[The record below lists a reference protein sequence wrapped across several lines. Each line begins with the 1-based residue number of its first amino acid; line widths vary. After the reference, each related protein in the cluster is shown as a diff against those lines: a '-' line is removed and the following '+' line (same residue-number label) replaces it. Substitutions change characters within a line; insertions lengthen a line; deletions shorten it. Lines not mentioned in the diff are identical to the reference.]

1 MDAYGAGV
9 LKAADAHPVR
19 TRWAAVVGLGLAML
33 VVNTELTI
41 SSVTLPG
48 IAADLGVGPTAA
60 TWMLLGYALP
70 MGAAAIPLG
79 RWIDQADVCAVF
91 RAAIIGTAL
100 TGTAAAAA
108 PTFAV
113 LVVARVAQGLAGGL
127 IMAAYLPL
135 IALLVHP
142 AQRGRALGQVATIM
156 TLGALAGVPLGGLVA
171 EFLGWRQVML
181 LKLPVLAVA
190 LVLAPRGRPASR
202 RRVRWPVPDREQV
215 TEAVLLIGAVTALLA
230 AVDLAVAHPG
240 FAVLPVPVAGLAA
253 AAWVRR
259 PGAAPVVALIRRP
272 AVTRVAIAVL
282 ANTFTSGLIAFS
294 LPYFVADVMGG
305 GPVHTGVVLA
315 CFVGV
320 AAPFA
325 TLAGVLVDRHGTRW
339 VAAAGSAFTVMGML
353 TMLTVGSG
361 TGIVGLA
368 WRLSLLGAGM
378 GLFTA
383 PINAAWLAAAP
394 PGMAGLIGGLGM
406 TVRTLSLTG
415 GPVVAGVCWAAA
427 GGGVA
432 GFRCGV
438 AVLTAVAVVGLISL
452 CRPDPTR
459 RQITVDRVV

>member
-1 MDAYGAGV
+1 V
-9 LKAADAHPVR
+9 H
-19 TRWAAVVGLGLAML
+19 
-33 VVNTELTI
+33 
-41 SSVTLPG
+41 
-48 IAADLGVGPTAA
+48 
-60 TWMLLGYALP
+60 
-70 MGAAAIPLG
+70 
-79 RWIDQADVCAVF
+79 AVF
-91 RAAIIGTAL
+91 RAAIVGTAL
-100 TGTAAAAA
+100 TGTAAAVA
-108 PTFAV
+108 PTFGA
-113 LVVARVAQGLAGGL
+113 LIAARVAQGLAGGL

-135 IALLVHP
+135 IARFVHP

-171 EFLGWRQVML
+171 QVLGWRQVML

-190 LVLAPRGRPASR
+190 LLLSPRGRGTPR
-202 RRVRWPVPDREQV
+202 RRPGWPVPDREQV
-215 TEAVLLIGAVTALLA
+215 TEAMLLTGALTALLM
-230 AVDLAVAHPG
+230 AVDLAVAQPG
-240 FAVLPVPVAGLAA
+240 FAVLAVPVAGLAA
-253 AAWVRR
+253 VGWVRR

-272 AVTRVAIAVL
+272 AVARVAVAVL

-305 GPVHTGVVLA
+305 GPAHTGVVLA

-339 VAAAGSAFTVMGML
+339 VAAAGSAFTVAGML
-353 TMLTVGSG
+353 AMLTVGAG

-378 GLFTA
+378 GLFGA

-406 TVRTLSLTG
+406 TVRTLALTG
-415 GPVVAGVCWAAA
+415 GPAVAGACWAAA

-432 GFRCGV
+432 GFRVGV
-438 AVLTAVAVVGLISL
+438 AVLTAVAVVGLVSL
-452 CRPDPTR
+452 CRADPTQ